1 LQLPIYRFTDLG
13 APNTFLEIQT
23 HRRFIL
29 FPFTLRA
36 LSQEIRLPGGLGN
49 AIPLHTGQRELNRL
63 LQINASL

>member
-13 APNTFLEIQT
+13 ASNSFLEIQT
-23 HRRFIL
+23 HRRFIF

-36 LSQEIRLPGGLGN
+36 LSQEIRLLGRLWN
-49 AIPLHTGQRELNRL
+49 PIPIPTSQRELNRL